1 MILPGLNEVSKTTL
15 ILTLCVTI
23 ATGVLLLT
31 FSQTSDRIAAN
42 ERTYLLKQ
50 LHEVIPVQI
59 HDNDLYTDTFTFHD
73 PGVFGVD
80 FPITVYRARR
90 NGQPVALA
98 ITAVAP
104 DGYSSRIKLMVGVK
118 IDGTITQVRVL
129 DHKETPGLGD
139 GIEIRRSPWISQ
151 FQQKNL
157 KNPPKNDWKVTKD
170 GGKFDQMTSA
180 TITSRAVVKAV
191 YKTVDYVLKHHQ
203 TLFQNSKDLP
213 NAAMV
218 KNP

>member
-1 MILPGLNEVSKTTL
+1 MMQTVLKQVSNTTL
-15 ILTLCVTI
+15 ILTLCVVI
-23 ATGVLLLT
+23 ATGILLLT
-31 FSQTSDRIAAN
+31 FSQTSDLIAAN
-42 ERTYLLKQ
+42 ERAYLLKQ

-59 HDNDLYTDTFTFHD
+59 HNNDLYEDTFAFRD
-73 PGVFGVD
+73 PALYGID

-98 ITAVAP
+98 MTAIAP

-139 GIEIRRSPWISQ
+139 GIEIRRSPWINQ
-151 FQQKNL
+151 FQHKNL
-157 KNPPKNDWKVTKD
+157 KNPPINEWKVTKD

-191 YKTVDYVLKHHQ
+191 YKTVDYVLKHHK

-213 NAAMV
+213 NAPMV